1 MVDRPASL
9 RERNGACNQVWRRV
23 GPTLALVRPF
33 QTGSA
38 SDLRTI
44 SSAPAGA
51 DIQVVGLSQRQKV
64 RRRLGGSIPEQ
75 NVRRLSANSG
85 ENQKMIYS
93 RTEFWLAAQRSI
105 AAGSVGR

>member
-9 RERNGACNQVWRRV
+9 RERNGRAIRYGGVWDRL
-23 GPTLALVRPF
+23 PALVRPF
-33 QTGSA
+33 QAGSA

-44 SSAPAGA
+44 SSAAGA
-51 DIQVVGLSQRQKV
+51 DIQVVGLSQRQEV

-75 NVRRLSANSG
+75 NVRRLPANSG

-93 RTEFWLAAQRSI
+93 RTEFWLAAQKSI